1 MYGVAL
7 EGGGAKGAFHMG
19 AIKALMENGYE
30 FGAVTGT
37 SIGALN
43 GAIIAQGDAE
53 AGYKMWESINM
64 STLFDIDEEYYDKL
78 ANKDIDKSTLLY
90 FASKIKEVIE
100 NKGINTSKMREV
112 IETLVDEEKLR
123 NSPIDFGLVTVS
135 LNDFKP
141 IELFKDQI
149 PKGQI
154 NDYLMASANFPGF
167 APKTIDGKHFA
178 DGGLYDN
185 LPLNL
190 LASRGYKEII
200 AIRTHGVGISQKTK
214 YKDLHIIEITPSED
228 LGSTFA
234 FDHSLISKNLEMGCY
249 DALRVIKGLV
259 GRHYYIEPL
268 GEDYYLDLFS
278 SMSDE
283 LIVKTAQTL
292 GIPINNTKRTLFEII
307 IPHLA
312 EALDLKGDA
321 TYETIFVSLLEVYAE
336 KYFVE
341 KYATYSLNDFLS
353 TIKVKASSKQIAK
366 DVSTS
371 IKLLHSLN
379 LPDKEAQ
386 LLKVSKEIFKA
397 TEKSITK
404 RIASIV

>member
-53 AGYKMWESINM
+53 VGYKMWESINM
-64 STLFDIDEEYYDKL
+64 SMLFDINEEYYDKL
-78 ANKDIDKSTLLY
+78 TNRDIDKSTLLY
-90 FASKIKEVIE
+90 FASKVKDIIE

-112 IETLVDEEKLR
+112 IESIVDEDKLR
-123 NSPIDFGLVTVS
+123 KSTVDFGLVTVS
-135 LNDFKP
+135 LSNFKP

-149 PKGQI
+149 PEGQI
-154 NDYLMASANFPGF
+154 IDYLMASANFPGF
-167 APKTIDGKHFA
+167 ASKTIDGKHFA

-185 LPLNL
+185 LPVNL

-200 AIRTHGVGISQKTK
+200 AIRTHGLGVSQKTK
-214 YKDLHIIEITPSED
+214 YKDLNVIEVTPSED

-234 FDHSLISKNLEMGCY
+234 FEHALISKNLEMGYY
-249 DALRVIKGLV
+249 DALRVVKGLV

-268 GEDYYLDLFS
+268 GEDYYFDLFS
-278 SMSDE
+278 SMSDK
-283 LIVKTAQTL
+283 LIIKIAQTL
-292 GIPINNTKRTLFEII
+292 GIPISNTKRTLFELI

-312 EALDLKGDA
+312 EALDLKTDA

-353 TIKVKASSKQIAK
+353 AIKC
-366 DVSTS
+366 
-371 IKLLHSLN
+371 
-379 LPDKEAQ
+379 
-386 LLKVSKEIFKA
+386 
-397 TEKSITK
+397 
-404 RIASIV
+404 